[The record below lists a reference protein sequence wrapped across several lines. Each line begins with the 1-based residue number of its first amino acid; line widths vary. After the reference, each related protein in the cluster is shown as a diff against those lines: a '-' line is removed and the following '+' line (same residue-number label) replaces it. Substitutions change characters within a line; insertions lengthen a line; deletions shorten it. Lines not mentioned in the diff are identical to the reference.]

1 MINIDSRTQRATD
14 LRSLAEE
21 LVKKNTSAPQ
31 DAIDGQTPEEI
42 RMTFHELSVHQVE
55 LELQNEE
62 LRRTQAELDTERA
75 RYFDLY
81 DLAPVG
87 YCTLSKKGLIVET
100 NLTAAAMLGL
110 PREALINTPFSQYIA
125 VADQDTFYRHQRK
138 NADNGPQVCELRM
151 VKHDGTPFW
160 AHLATTGVRN
170 NNGMLECRL
179 VISDIT
185 ARKQTEEALH
195 ESEARY
201 HRIVET
207 AQEGIWAL
215 DAHWQTTYINPKMAE
230 LLGYELKDLLAKPFD
245 ACIFA
250 ADVADHVQRI
260 QQREQGKNET
270 YERRLRH
277 KDGHEIWFLISA
289 TAQLDTHGRFT
300 GSFAMLTDITKR
312 KQAEEALQRSEQ
324 RVNEANNLLKLV
336 LDTIP
341 VHLFWK
347 DLTLTFLGCNHLFA
361 QDAGFQVPEEVIGL
375 NDFSMGWREQAERYR
390 QDDLE
395 VMTSGK
401 PKLHHEE
408 IQTTPDGKQIWLS
421 TSKVPLRDTQGEII
435 GVLGSCEDITQR
447 KLAEEELIKAQKIE
461 FLGLL
466 AGGIAHDFNNILMV
480 IMGNISLVK
489 ACLSPTDTVYDRLT
503 TAETAASKAQDLA
516 RRFLTFA
523 KGGAPLKCSISVA
536 DLIKTYSRLTLS
548 GTPSTC
554 VSTLPDDLW
563 KIDADEGQIGQVL
576 TNIFMNADQAT
587 QEGGTIT
594 VHCENVRIAAADL
607 LPLNCGR
614 YVKISIKDEGKGI
627 PEQHLGKVFDP
638 YFTTKK
644 NGSGL
649 GLTSA
654 FSIVKKHE
662 GLLTVDSSEGSGTT
676 FTLFLPASPSSDS
689 SPKVEKNTVH
699 SGGGKILVMDDD
711 EMVLEVIGA
720 MLERLGYHT
729 DFAHNGEQVLEKYIH
744 AWQSGE
750 PFDAVIMDL
759 IIPIGMGGREAME
772 RLRTID
778 PQARVIVSSGYSNNS
793 VMADYASYGFRG
805 VIVKPYR
812 FSELSKKLQQ
822 VILGEQ
828 SKVQG

>member
-1 MINIDSRTQRATD
+1 MINIDGRTQRAAA

-21 LVKKNTSAPQ
+21 LVKKKASLPQ

-55 LELQNEE
+55 LEMQNEE
-62 LRRTQAELDTERA
+62 LRRVQAELDTERA

-87 YCTLSKKGLIVET
+87 YCTLSRKGLIVEA
-100 NLTAAAMLGL
+100 NLTAATMLGV
-110 PREALINTPFSQYIA
+110 PRDALINTPFSQCIA
-125 VADQDTFYRHQRK
+125 VADQNTFYLHQKK
-138 NADNGPQVCELRM
+138 NAGNGPQMCELRM
-151 VKHDGTPFW
+151 VRHDGTPFW
-160 AHLATTGVRN
+160 AHLATTAVRDN
-170 NNGMLECRL
+170 HDRLECRL

-207 AQEGIWAL
+207 AREGIWAF
-215 DAHWQTTYINPKMAE
+215 DAHWKTTYINPKMAE
-230 LLGYELKDLLAKPFD
+230 LLGYELKDLLEKPFD

-250 ADVADHVQRI
+250 ADKADHVQRV
-260 QQREQGKNET
+260 QQQEQGKNET

-277 KDGHEIWFLISA
+277 KEGHEIWFLISA
-289 TAQLDTHGRFT
+289 TAQLDAHGQFI

-312 KQAEEALQRSEQ
+312 KQAEETLQRSEQ
-324 RVNEANNLLKLV
+324 RANEANNLLKLV

-341 VHLFWK
+341 VRLFWK
-347 DLTLTFLGCNHLFA
+347 DLASTFLGCNHLFA
-361 QDAGFQVPEEVIGL
+361 QDAGFQVPEELIGL
-375 NDFSMGWREQAERYR
+375 NDFSMGWREQAELYR

-401 PKLHHEE
+401 PKLHYEE
-408 IQTTPDGKQIWLS
+408 IQTTPDGQQIWLS

-435 GVLGSCEDITQR
+435 GVLGSYEDITQR
-447 KLAEEELIKAQKIE
+447 KLAEEELSKAQKIE
-461 FLGLL
+461 SLGLL

-480 IMGNISLVK
+480 IMGNIAMAK
-489 ACLSPTDTVYDRLT
+489 ALLSPTDTVYDRLT
-503 TAETAASKAQDLA
+503 TAETAASKAHDLA

-523 KGGAPLKCSISVA
+523 KGGTPLKRSISVA
-536 DLIKTYSRLTLS
+536 NLIKTYSRLTLS
-548 GTPSTC
+548 GTSSTC
-554 VSTLPDDLW
+554 AYTLPGDLW
-563 KIDADEGQIGQVL
+563 SIDADEGQIGQAL

-587 QEGGTIT
+587 PEGGTIT
-594 VHCENVRIAAADL
+594 VHGENMIISAEDN
-607 LPLNCGR
+607 LPLNSGR

-644 NGSGL
+644 KGSGL

-676 FTLFLPASPSSDS
+676 FTLLLPASSSPDS
-689 SPKVEKNTVH
+689 SATIAEHTVY
-699 SGGGKILVMDDD
+699 SGSGKILVMDDD
-711 EMVLEVIGA
+711 EMVLEVIGT
-720 MLERLGYHT
+720 MLERLGYHVN
-729 DFAHNGEQVLEKYIH
+729 FACNGEQALEKYIQ
-744 AWQSGE
+744 AQESGD
-750 PFDAVIMDL
+750 PYDAVIMDL

-772 RLRTID
+772 LLHAID
-778 PQARVIVSSGYSNNS
+778 PQARVIISSGYSNNS
-793 VMADYASYGFRG
+793 VMTDYASYGFCD

-812 FSELSKKLQQ
+812 LSDLSKKLQQ
-822 VILGEQ
+822 VIHGEQ

>member
-1 MINIDSRTQRATD
+1 MIDIDSRTQRDTT

-21 LVKKNTSAPQ
+21 LVKKKASAPQ
-31 DAIDGQTPEEI
+31 NAIDGQTPEAI

-62 LRRTQAELDTERA
+62 LRRIQVELDTERA

-87 YCTLSKKGLIVET
+87 YCTLSRKGLIVEA
-100 NLTAAAMLGL
+100 NLTAAAMLGV
-110 PREALINTPFSQYIA
+110 PREALINTPFSQCIA
-125 VADQDTFYRHQRK
+125 VADQDTFYLHQKK
-138 NADNGPQVCELRM
+138 NAVNGPQVCELRM
-151 VKHDGTPFW
+151 VKNDGTPFW
-160 AHLATTGVRN
+160 AHLATTAVRN
-170 NNGMLECRL
+170 SNGMLECRL

-185 ARKQTEEALH
+185 ARKQAEEALH
-195 ESEARY
+195 ASEARY

-207 AQEGIWAL
+207 AQEGIWAF
-215 DAHWQTTYINPKMAE
+215 DADWQTTYINPKMAE
-230 LLGYELKDLLAKPFD
+230 LLGYELEDLRATPFD
-245 ACIFA
+245 TCIFA
-250 ADVADHVQRI
+250 ADVDDHVLRI
-260 QQREQGKNET
+260 QHREQGKNET

-289 TAQLDTHGRFT
+289 TAQLDPHGRFI

-312 KQAEEALQRSEQ
+312 KQAEEALHRSEQ
-324 RVNEANNLLKLV
+324 RANEANNLLKLV

-341 VHLFWK
+341 VRLFWK
-347 DLTLTFLGCNHLFA
+347 DLTSTFLGCNHLFA
-361 QDAGFQVPEEVIGL
+361 QDAGFQVPEELIGL
-375 NDFSMGWREQAERYR
+375 NDFNMGWREQAERYR
-390 QDDLE
+390 QDDRE

-401 PKLHHEE
+401 PKLHYEE

-421 TSKVPLRDTQGEII
+421 TSKVPLRDTRGEII
-435 GVLGSCEDITQR
+435 GVLGSYEDITQR
-447 KLAEEELIKAQKIE
+447 KLAEEELIKAEKIGS
-461 FLGLL
+461 LGHL

-480 IMGNISLVK
+480 IMGNIAMAK
-489 ACLSPTDTVYDRLT
+489 ALLSPADPVYERLT

-523 KGGAPLKCSISVA
+523 KGGTPLKSSVSVA

-548 GTPSTC
+548 GTSSTC
-554 VSTLPDDLW
+554 AYTIPDDLW
-563 KIDADEGQIGQVL
+563 RIDADEGQIGQAL

-587 QEGGTIT
+587 QEGGIIT
-594 VHCENVRIAAADL
+594 VQCENVRITAADH
-607 LPLNCGR
+607 LPLANGR
-614 YVKISIKDEGKGI
+614 YVKISIRDEGKGI
-627 PEQHLGKVFDP
+627 PEQDLGKVFDP

-644 NGSGL
+644 KGSGL

-662 GLLTVDSSEGSGTT
+662 GLLTVDSSEGAGAT
-676 FTLFLPASPSSDS
+676 FTLFLPASSSSDS
-689 SPKVEKNTVH
+689 PATIEENSVH
-699 SGGGKILVMDDD
+699 SGDGKILVMDDD
-711 EMVLEVIGA
+711 EILLEVIGA
-720 MLERLGYHT
+720 MLERLGYHAE
-729 DFAHNGEQVLEKYIH
+729 FACNGEQALEKYIH
-744 AWQSGE
+744 AWQSGH

-772 RLRTID
+772 VLRAID

-793 VMADYASYGFRG
+793 VLADYASYGFCD

-822 VILGEQ
+822 VLHDER